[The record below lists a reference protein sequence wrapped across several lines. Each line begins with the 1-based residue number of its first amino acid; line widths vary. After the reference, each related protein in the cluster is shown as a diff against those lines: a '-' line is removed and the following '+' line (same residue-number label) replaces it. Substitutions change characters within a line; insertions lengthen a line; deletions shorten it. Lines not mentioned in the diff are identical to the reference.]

1 MKISIIV
8 LSLIFFAG
16 SAASADSADSTDSA
30 DSAGNFEFA
39 LGAGHEYGGL
49 IGGQFAYKTEYSKY
63 YASLGFFGYST
74 GFQTTFSK
82 NSKHAYGV
90 TVGAEA
96 IDSEE
101 GFLFATYNY
110 HFKGFSNNGFV
121 IGTGIGFTKG
131 DGINLAC
138 CDFDSPSAEKKA
150 MVTLNI
156 GYKF

>member
-1 MKISIIV
+1 MKISIIA
-8 LSLIFFAG
+8 LSLISFAG
-16 SAASADSADSTDSA
+16 
-30 DSAGNFEFA
+30 SAGNFEFTI
-39 LGAGHEYGGL
+39 GAGHEYGGIL
-49 IGGQFAYKTEYSKY
+49 GGQFAYKTEYSKY
-63 YASLGFFGYST
+63 YGSVGLIGFST

-121 IGTGIGFTKG
+121 IGTGVGFTKG
-131 DGINLAC
+131 DGVPMGGGCIIDC
-138 CDFDSPSAEKKA
+138 QGAEKKA

>member
-1 MKISIIV
+1 MKIS
-8 LSLIFFAG
+8 LIALLLISF
-16 SAASADSADSTDSA
+16 SS
-30 DSAGNFEFA
+30 SAGDFEFA
-39 LGAGHEYGGL
+39 IGAGHEYGGIL
-49 IGGQFAYKTEYSKY
+49 GGQFAYKTEYSKY
-63 YASLGFFGYST
+63 YGSVGVVGFST

-96 IDSEE
+96 IDSSE

-131 DGINLAC
+131 DGVPLGGGC
-138 CDFDSPSAEKKA
+138 YVDCPSTEKKA
-150 MVTLNI
+150 MITLNI